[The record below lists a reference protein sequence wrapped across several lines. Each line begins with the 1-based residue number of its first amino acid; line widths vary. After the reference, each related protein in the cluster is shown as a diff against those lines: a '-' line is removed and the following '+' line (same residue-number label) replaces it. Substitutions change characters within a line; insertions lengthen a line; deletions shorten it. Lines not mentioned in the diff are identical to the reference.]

1 MKQIV
6 QEIGTGKTRVA
17 DVPAPACGH
26 GQVLVSTRT
35 SLISAGTERHVVDLA
50 KASLLEKARRRPD
63 QVRRVLEKVRA
74 EGLRNTVEQVRAKLD
89 DAMPLGYSAAGVV
102 AECGGSVQ
110 EFKPGDRVAAAVP
123 HAAYSVI
130 GRNLCARIPE
140 GVSFESAAYASVA
153 AIGMEGVRLA
163 HLALGE
169 SVLVIGLGLI
179 GQISIAL
186 LKAQGCRVFGTDID
200 PAKVLRAREFGAD
213 AAEVGSPAEMVRAFS
228 RGFGVDA
235 VVITAATTS
244 NEPIEFAAEA
254 SRPKGRIV
262 LVGVTGLNIPRPP
275 FFAKELEFTVS
286 YSMGPGRNDPVYEDK
301 GIDYPIGYARWT
313 AQRNME
319 ACLDLMAAGKLP
331 VERLTTH
338 RFAIDRAPEAYD
350 LIATGDRP
358 HFGILLEYPDDD
370 RTPVRRTNFSARAVN
385 GGVPGLSLIGAGNF
399 AKLVMIPSLE
409 RAGGFRWRG
418 LCTAKGLSAEH
429 TGSRKGFAF
438 ATTDLEEV
446 LSDPETTAVLI
457 ATRHDDHARSVVRA
471 LMAGKHVFVEKPL
484 CITPDELADIEDCLA
499 TLGDAAPILMVGFN
513 RRFAPAMARVR
524 EHFRSVGPL
533 SISYRFAAGPI
544 PPEHWTQDPEVGGGR
559 IIGEAC
565 HAIDTC
571 VAIAGSAPVR
581 VYAESVSQLGDART
595 TDDRVF
601 ISMRHANGSISSVS
615 YQAGGDKAFPAERI
629 EVFGGGR
636 AATIQQWREIELWSR
651 GRREKVN
658 GGRDKGHRAEFA
670 AFLRAVR
677 DGGSWPIPW
686 AELRGSTW
694 ASLMAVCS
702 LREGRPVDALGLA
715 GSASAEIGYP

>member
-1 MKQIV
+1 MKQIL

-35 SLISAGTERHVVDLA
+35 SLISAGTERYVVDLA

-63 QVRRVLEKVRA
+63 QVRRVLEKVRT
-74 EGLRNTVEQVRAKLD
+74 EGLRNTMEQVRAKLD
-89 DAMPLGYSAAGVV
+89 DAMALGYSAAGVV
-102 AECGGSVQ
+102 LECGASVQ

-123 HAAYSVI
+123 HAACAVV
-130 GRNLCARIPE
+130 GRNLCARIPDS
-140 GVSFESAAYASVA
+140 VSFEAAAYTSVA

-163 HLALGE
+163 RVSLGE
-169 SVLVIGLGLI
+169 NVLVIGLGLV
-179 GQISIAL
+179 GQICVAL
-186 LKAQGCRVFGTDID
+186 LRAQGCRVFGTDID
-200 PAKVLRAREFGAD
+200 PAKVLRARELGAD
-213 AAEVGSPAEMVRAFS
+213 VAEVGSPAEMVRAFS

-235 VVITAATTS
+235 VMIAAATTS
-244 NEPIEFAAEA
+244 NEPIEFAAEV

-262 LVGVTGLNIPRPP
+262 LVGVAGLNIPRPP

-286 YSMGPGRNDPVYEDK
+286 SSLGPGRNDPSYEEK

-338 RFAIDRAPEAYD
+338 RFAIDRAPEAYH
-350 LIATGDRP
+350 LITEKREP
-358 HFGILLEYPDDD
+358 HFGILLEYPDNG
-370 RTPVRRTNFSARAVN
+370 TTAVRRTNFSSRAVKD
-385 GGVPGLSLIGAGNF
+385 GTPGLSLVGAGNF
-399 AKLVMIPSLE
+399 ARLVMIPSLA

-429 TGSRKGFAF
+429 TGSSKGFAF
-438 ATTDLEEV
+438 ATTDMDEV
-446 LSDPETTAVLI
+446 LSDPETSAVLI
-457 ATRHDDHARSVVRA
+457 ATRHDDHAGLVVRA
-471 LMAGKHVFVEKPL
+471 LRAGKHVFVEKPL
-484 CITPDELADIEDCLA
+484 CITPDELADIEGCLA
-499 TLGDAAPILMVGFN
+499 MLGNTAPILMVGFN
-513 RRFAPAMARVR
+513 RRFAPATVRVR
-524 EHFRSVGPL
+524 EHFRTVSPL

-544 PPEHWTQDPEVGGGR
+544 PPEHWTQDPDVGGGR

-571 VAIAGSAPVR
+571 VAIAGSSPIK
-581 VYAESVSQLGDART
+581 VYAESVSKSGDAQT

-615 YQAGGDKAFPAERI
+615 YQAGGDRAFPAERI

-636 AATIQQWREIELWSR
+636 VATIEQWGEIELWSR
-651 GRREKVN
+651 GRRERAN
-658 GGRDKGHRAEFA
+658 GGRDKGHRAEFD
-670 AFLRAVR
+670 AFLRSVR
-677 DGGSWPIPW
+677 DGGLWPIPW
-686 AELRGSTW
+686 EEIRGATW
-694 ASLMAVCS
+694 ASLAAVQS
-702 LREGRPVDALGLA
+702 LRHGAPVNLQSLD
-715 GSASAEIGYP
+715 